1 MKKRIKTAV
10 VLAAATTWLAL
21 GCGLD
26 LGAPPSPPVPLGPA
40 VALLDIDGSMPTFP
54 SSESFFSPGAT
65 NQRRLEKNLARAAA
79 DLQVQEVL
87 LHIGAPQISWARAD
101 EIASAIARVAAA
113 GKPVTCHID
122 DVDNLGYYL
131 AAKGCPRIV
140 VSPAGSVELIGLSLE
155 AVYLREMLASIGVT
169 ADMLHVGKY
178 KDAAEPLT
186 SDAMSPEARES
197 AESLLDDLS
206 RLFKEGV
213 AAGRKLDAAKV
224 QALVDGGPYGAAD
237 AKAKGLV
244 DDVGTLGALVS
255 AYKERYAG
263 GVIDDYGK
271 EPAKPFSLADIL
283 KLFGGQGEAAANT
296 ATPRVALIPV
306 VGPIDSGSGDDLFAG
321 TEVVRDMQL
330 VFALDKALR
339 DDSVKAVV
347 LRIDSPGGSALA
359 SDNIWVAVRALAAK
373 KPVVASMGDVAA
385 SGGYYIASAATEI
398 LASPATLTGSVGVVG
413 GKIVLEGALAKL
425 GVKTETINRGSRASL
440 SSPFR
445 PFTDDERQVVMKLM
459 QSAYDLFVDR
469 VVEGRKLDR
478 KLVLGAA
485 EGRVWTGSQAKERKL
500 VDRLGG
506 LADAV
511 ARARELGKL
520 PAGAPVELFPK
531 PKTFFELLGEKL
543 TEPEAMSAVR
553 YVPAGRKA
561 LSLVS
566 LFLGEKVLAFAPV
579 LFEVR

>member
-1 MKKRIKTAV
+1 MNKRIKTAV
-10 VLAAATTWLAL
+10 VLAAATTCFAL

-26 LGAPPSPPVPLGPA
+26 LGVPAEPAAPLGPA
-40 VALLDIDGSMPTFP
+40 VALLEVDGPMPTFP
-54 SSESFFSPGAT
+54 SESLLMSSAT
-65 NQRRLEKNLARAAA
+65 SQHLLEKNLARAAA

-87 LHIGAPQISWARAD
+87 VHIGAPQVSWARAD

-140 VSPAGSVELIGLSLE
+140 VSPAGGVELVGLSLE

-169 ADMLHVGKY
+169 ADILHVGRY

-186 SDAMSPEARES
+186 ADAMSPEARE
-197 AESLLDDLS
+197 AANSLLDDLN
-206 RLFKEGV
+206 RLFTSGV
-213 AAGRKLDAAKV
+213 AAGRKLDAARV
-224 QALVDGGPYGAAD
+224 QALVDGGPYGAAE

-255 AYKERYAG
+255 SFKDRYAG

-271 EPAKPFSLADIL
+271 EPPKPFSLTDLL
-283 KLFGGQGEAAANT
+283 KLFGGQAEDEAKSVA
-296 ATPRVALIPV
+296 PRVALIPV

-321 TEVVRDMQL
+321 MDVVRDMQL

-359 SDNIWVAVRALAAK
+359 SDNIWAAVRALAAK

-385 SGGYYIASAATEI
+385 SGGYYIASAASEI
-398 LASPATLTGSVGVVG
+398 VAEPATLTGSVGVVG
-413 GKIVLEGALAKL
+413 GKIVLEGALGKL

-440 SSPFR
+440 ASPMH
-445 PFTDDERQVVMKLM
+445 PFTDDERQVMTKLM
-459 QSAYDLFVDR
+459 QTAYDMFVDR
-469 VVEGRKLDR
+469 VAEGRKLDR
-478 KLVLGAA
+478 KLVLAAA
-485 EGRVWTGSQAKERKL
+485 EGRVWTGAQARDRKL

-506 LADAV
+506 LSDAV

-520 PAGAPVELFPK
+520 PAGAPLDIFPK
-531 PKTFFELLGEKL
+531 PKTFFEMIGERL
-543 TEPEAMSAVR
+543 SEPEAVAGLR